1 MAAFLGAWLGAPVI
15 VALFLGSLFAVVPA
29 IVILARHGSSA
40 RKMGIPFAPFL
51 AAGGVVA
58 IFAGDGILDWW
69 LG

>member
-1 MAAFLGAWLGAPVI
+1 
-15 VALFLGSLFAVVPA
+15 
-29 IVILARHGSSA
+29 
-40 RKMGIPFAPFL
+40 MGIPFAPFL